1 MILFAGEGELLVFL
15 VHLDVAA
22 AGDTAGAHAARHNG
36 SVGGLTAAHR
46 QDALC
51 ILHALDV
58 LGRGLKTH
66 QNDLFA
72 RLAALGS
79 LFGGEHDLTGSSTG
93 GSGNTLADRHS
104 LLQRSRVELRMQQHV
119 EGFCVDLHQ
128 RFFLGDHAL
137 VDEVARDFDS
147 SGSGTLAV
155 TGLQH
160 IELLVLNG
168 ELHVLHVAIV
178 IFQRLANAE
187 ELLVNFRQH
196 FLHLRDRHRGAH
208 AGDNVFALCV
218 HQEFAHETLFAGGGV
233 TGERNA
239 GAGGVAH
246 VAERHHLDVDGSTP
260 GVGDVMIHTVDV
272 GTRVVPGT
280 EHSLDRLEE
289 LFLRIVREV
298 LAELILILSLELTGE
313 CLQVVSGQL
322 DVISDA
328 LLFFHLVDELLKVFL
343 ADFHNDVG
351 EHLDETAIAVPSPA
365 RIAGFRGNDLND
377 LLVQTEVQDGVHHA
391 GHGSTG
397 AGTDGNEER
406 ILHVAE
412 LFAGDFFHLG
422 DVFHDLRLDL
432 VIDPTTVLIVLRA
445 GFGGNGEA
453 LGHRQT
459 DLGHFRQVGALAA
472 EQLTHLRV
480 AFGEEINVLVTHKS
494 TS

>member
-1 MILFAGEGELLVFL
+1 M
-15 VHLDVAA
+15 
-22 AGDTAGAHAARHNG
+22 
-36 SVGGLTAAHR
+36 GGLTAAHR

-58 LGRGLKTH
+58 LGRGLETH
-66 QNDLFA
+66 QNDLFTG
-72 RLAALGS
+72 LAALGS

-104 LLQRSRVELRMQQHV
+104 LLQGSRVELRVQQHV
-119 EGFCVDLHQ
+119 EGLGVDLHQ
-128 RFFLGDHAL
+128 RLFLGDHTFVNEIAGDL
-137 VDEVARDFDS
+137 DS

-160 IELLVLNG
+160 IELFVLDG

-178 IFQRLANAE
+178 IFERLTNAE
-187 ELLVNFRQH
+187 ELLVNLRQH
-196 FLHLRDRHRGAH
+196 FLHLCNRHGGAH
-208 AGDNVFALCV
+208 TGDNIFALCI
-218 HQEFAHETLFAGGGV
+218 HQELAHEAFFAGGGV
-233 TGERNA
+233 AGEGNA
-239 GAGGVAH
+239 GTGGIAH
-246 VAERHHLDVDGSTP
+246 VAERHHLDIDGSTP

-280 EHSLDRLEE
+280 EHSLDSLEE
-289 LFLRIVREV
+289 LLLRIVREV
-298 LAELILILSLELTGE
+298 LAELVLILSLELTGKS
-313 CLQVVSGQL
+313 LQIVGGQL
-322 DVISDA
+322 DIISDA
-328 LLFFHLVDELLKVFL
+328 LLFFHLVDEFFKVLLT
-343 ADFHNDVG
+343 DFHNDVG
-351 EHLDETAIAVPSPA
+351 EHLDETAIAVPSPT
-365 RIAGFRGNDLND
+365 RIAGLRGDDLND
-377 LLVQTEVQDGVHHA
+377 LFVETEVQDGVHHA

-412 LFAGDFFHLG
+412 LLAGNLFHLRN
-422 DVFHDLRLDL
+422 VFHDLRLDL
-432 VIDPTTVLIVLRA
+432 VIDPTAVFIVLRA

-480 AFGEEINVLVTHKS
+480 AFGEEINILVTHKS